1 MKKIVILGGSGYVG
15 SAIIS
20 FFLDKKIRVINL
32 DNLIYNQKNKF
43 SFSKDKNYQFI
54 KYDLRDKNLDSSIL
68 KDADTV
74 VILASLVGDPISNK
88 YKKITKSINIT
99 ATKKFIEKSIKQNVK
114 KLIFV
119 STCSNYGLIENN
131 VPAKENYKLN
141 PLSPYAK
148 SKVSIEN
155 FLINKKSKSLDTKI
169 FILRFAT
176 AFGFSE
182 RMRFDLTVN
191 EFIKTIMQR
200 KKLLIYDENTWRPY
214 CHVKDFAR
222 LIYIISNSI
231 KKSKFEILNVGENKN
246 NATKLTILNKIL
258 KYLPYKNIEFKKIG
272 KDKRNYIVNFN
283 KVKKMYNFNCSM
295 NIDKGIK
302 EIITNI
308 KKDKKFFLDEKN
320 KSKFGNYLIKKDK
333 LRL

>member
-15 SAIIS
+15 TAIIS
-20 FFLDKKIRVINL
+20 FFLEKKTKVVNL
-32 DNLIYNQKNKF
+32 DNLIYRQNNKF
-43 SFSKDKNYQFI
+43 SFSKNNNYEFI
-54 KYDLRDKNLDSSIL
+54 KYDLRSKNFDSTIL

-88 YKKITKSINIT
+88 YKKATKAINIT
-99 ATKKFIEKSIKQNVK
+99 ATKKFIDKSIKLGAE

-119 STCSNYGLIENN
+119 STCSNYGLIETNLA
-131 VPAKENYKLN
+131 AKENYKLN

-148 SKVSIEN
+148 SKVEIEN
-155 FLINKKSKSLDTKI
+155 YLIKKKLKKLNTKI

-191 EFIKTIMQR
+191 EFIKTIMQK
-200 KKLLIYDENTWRPY
+200 KKLIIYDENTWRPY

-222 LIYIISNSI
+222 LIYKIFLSSEKNRL
-231 KKSKFEILNVGENKN
+231 EILNVGENKN
-246 NATKLTILNKIL
+246 NATKLTILKKIL

-272 KDKRNYIVNFN
+272 KDKRNYIVNFD
-283 KVKKMYNFNCSM
+283 KVKKRYNFSCSM
-295 NIDKGIK
+295 NIDDGIK
-302 EIITNI
+302 EIIQNI
-308 KKDKKFFLDEKN
+308 KKNKNFYLNERNKF
-320 KSKFGNYLIKKDK
+320 KFGNYFIQNLKK
-333 LRL
+333 

>member
-1 MKKIVILGGSGYVG
+1 MKKIIILGGSGYVG

-20 FFLDKKIRVINL
+20 FFLNKKIKVINL
-32 DNLIYNQKNKF
+32 DNLIYDQKNKF

-54 KYDLRDKNLDSSIL
+54 KCDMRDKNLDSNIF
-68 KDADTV
+68 KDVDTV
-74 VILASLVGDPISNK
+74 VILGSLVGDPISNK
-88 YKKITKSINIT
+88 YKKTTKSINIS
-99 ATKKFIEKSIKQNVK
+99 ATKKFIEKSLKLDVK

-119 STCSNYGLIENN
+119 STCSNYGLIANN

-148 SKVSIEN
+148 SKVDIEN
-155 FLINKKSKSLDTKI
+155 FLIKKKSKKIVTKI

-222 LIYIISNSI
+222 LIYIIFNSM
-231 KKSKFEILNVGENKN
+231 KKTKFEILNVGENNN
-246 NATKLTILNKIL
+246 NATKLTILKKIL

-272 KDKRNYIVNFN
+272 KDKRNYIVNFD
-283 KVKKMYNFNCSM
+283 KVKKKYNFNCSM
-295 NIDKGIK
+295 NIEKGIK
-302 EIITNI
+302 EIIANI
-308 KKDKKFFLDEKN
+308 KKDKKYFLDDKN
-320 KSKFGNYLIKKDK
+320 KYKFGNYLIRKNK
-333 LRL
+333 LSL